1 VTVDAPDV
9 KGREEILRVHSRK
22 KPLDESV
29 DLKTVAKRT
38 PGFVGADLE
47 NLLNE
52 SALLAARGGRRKI
65 TMRDIDEAA
74 DRVVMGAARK
84 SRVILLED
92 KLITAYHEVGHA
104 IAAHLLPL
112 SDRVHKLTI
121 VPRGGAAGY
130 MMPLPSETQHYSKSR
145 LLDEIAVFLAGRCAE
160 ELQFADVTTG
170 AQNDFQRAT
179 SIAKRM
185 VAEWGMSQTLGHVAL
200 IEESQ
205 NYLGYG
211 NETRSYSNATA
222 QAIDAEVKSIIEVQY
237 VRVKHL
243 LEQNR
248 NAMDRVVG
256 VLLER
261 ETLNGEEFVT
271 VFDGGL
277 LPEEPEAKP
286 NLEPSFMPPSVQ
298 PKTKPS
304 GA

>member
-1 VTVDAPDV
+1 
-9 KGREEILRVHSRK
+9 
-22 KPLDESV
+22 
-29 DLKTVAKRT
+29 

-52 SALLAARGGRRKI
+52 SALLAARSGRRKI
-65 TMRDIDEAA
+65 NMKDIDEAA

-130 MMPLPSETQHYSKSR
+130 MMPLPSETQHYGKNR
-145 LLDEIAVFLAGRCAE
+145 LLDRIGVALAGRAAE
-160 ELQFADVTTG
+160 EIQFDEITTG
-170 AQNDFQRAT
+170 AQNDFQQAT
-179 SIAKRM
+179 RIARRM
-185 VAEWGMSQTLGHVAL
+185 AAEWGMSDQLGHVAL
-200 IEESQ
+200 IEATQNFLGNASES
-205 NYLGYG
+205 
-211 NETRSYSNATA
+211 RSYSEETA
-222 QAIDAEVKSIIEVQY
+222 QAIDAEVKSIIEKQY

-261 ETLNGEEFVT
+261 ETLNGEEFAT

-277 LPEEPEAKP
+277 LPEEPQDPKP
-286 NLEPSFMPPSVQ
+286 NLEPGFSPANLL
-298 PKTKPS
+298 PKI
-304 GA
+304 GGV